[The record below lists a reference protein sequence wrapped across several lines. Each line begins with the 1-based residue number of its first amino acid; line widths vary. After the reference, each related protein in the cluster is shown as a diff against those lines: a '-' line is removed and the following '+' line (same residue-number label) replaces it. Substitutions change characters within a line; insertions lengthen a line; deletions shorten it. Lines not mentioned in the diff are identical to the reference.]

1 MTEPILVAQ
10 GVERS
15 YGTIRALRGI
25 DLSLER
31 GRVTALVGPNGAGK
45 TTLISVIAGLLY
57 PDAGSVHVNG
67 VDVLAQ
73 PQRARAHLGLAP
85 QRLGLYPTVTVRD
98 NLIVF
103 GELGGMRGPAL
114 RHRIDEVC
122 EVMGLQELLGRRARE
137 LSGGE
142 QRRLH
147 VGLALVHQPPV
158 VVLDEPTS
166 GVDVSTRIALLELV
180 RSLASGGVAVLYSTN
195 VLSEVDALD
204 PSVAILDEGRVVA
217 RGARQDVIGAHASSL
232 LEFTFDGPP
241 PAIDLA
247 NAQTSGS
254 VVRVASAEP
263 ERLIVA
269 VLERLGPQAARLRGV
284 EVVKPS
290 LESAFL
296 ALTGRRYDAE
306 QQDAEIDVPPA

>member
-1 MTEPILVAQ
+1 
-10 GVERS
+10 
-15 YGTIRALRGI
+15 
-25 DLSLER
+25 
-31 GRVTALVGPNGAGK
+31 
-45 TTLISVIAGLLY
+45 VI
-57 PDAGSVHVNG
+57 
-67 VDVLAQ
+67 
-73 PQRARAHLGLAP
+73 
-85 QRLGLYPTVTVRD
+85 
-98 NLIVF
+98 
-103 GELGGMRGPAL
+103 
-114 RHRIDEVC
+114 
-122 EVMGLQELLGRRARE
+122 
-137 LSGGE
+137 
-142 QRRLH
+142 
-147 VGLALVHQPPV
+147 
-158 VVLDEPTS
+158 LDEPTS

-180 RSLASGGVAVLYSTN
+180 RSLASGGVTVLYSTN

-217 RGARQDVIGAHASSL
+217 RGARRDVIGAHAASL